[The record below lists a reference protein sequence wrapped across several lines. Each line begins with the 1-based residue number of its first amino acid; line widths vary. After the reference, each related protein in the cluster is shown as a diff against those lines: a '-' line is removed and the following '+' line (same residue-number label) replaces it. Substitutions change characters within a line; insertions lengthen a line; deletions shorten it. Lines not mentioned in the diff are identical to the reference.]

1 MRAYR
6 ELFGL
11 RPAVWLAV
19 AMLPVRLGY
28 AMAGL
33 SLVLLGA
40 QKSGSYA
47 IGGAALGLFSLG
59 AGALGPFRGSLVDRF
74 GQTRPLL
81 VYVPAFCAGFL
92 ALAATSQTW
101 VLLTVATISGMLS
114 PPLLASSRTLWRSI
128 VPPHLVRTAFALDSV
143 SMQVTQVAGPAM
155 AGLIAA
161 RWGASTAMVVV
172 TVLVMAG
179 GIAFIALP
187 SSRAWKGSRTST
199 GLRGIL
205 RSSAVRTLLVIGAL
219 GGISLGVLVVALP
232 AMSEAFDTPFGA
244 GLLLAVLAVGSVVG
258 GTWVGARHRLDAAD
272 GATRAAAILALVL
285 VPVVLSA
292 SWGRGVQPWL
302 LLVAGMAFGPLG
314 VYLLELVDRAA
325 PAGTA
330 VTAFAAIVAL
340 EGATVAL
347 GAVIAGWAADRG
359 AAENSLVVSIA
370 CLIAMAFIYRFRR
383 DVLHAHPRG
392 SQDSATSHAADG
404 QWAAASQSA
413 PVPTDTSKGTAS
425 A

>member
-1 MRAYR
+1 M
-6 ELFGL
+6 
-11 RPAVWLAV
+11 LAI

-59 AGALGPFRGSLVDRF
+59 AGALGPFRGSLVDRY

-81 VYVPAFCAGFL
+81 FYVPAFCLGFL
-92 ALAATSQTW
+92 ALASTSQTW

-143 SMQVTQVAGPAM
+143 SNQVTLVAGPAM

-161 RWGASTAMVVV
+161 RWGASTAMIVV
-172 TVLVMAG
+172 TVLVMLG
-179 GIAFIALP
+179 GIAFVALP
-187 SSRAWKGSRTST
+187 SSRAWQGSTTST

-205 RSSAVRTLLVIGAL
+205 TSPAVRTLLIIGAL
-219 GGISLGVLVVALP
+219 GGVNLGVLVVSLP
-232 AMSEAFDTPFGA
+232 AMSEQFSTPFGA
-244 GLLLAVLAVGSVVG
+244 GLLLALLAIGSVIG
-258 GTWVGARHRLDAAD
+258 GTWVGTRHRTDAEV
-272 GATRAAAILALVL
+272 GAARAAAALALIL
-285 VPVVLSA
+285 IPVIATSVAFTGL
-292 SWGRGVQPWL
+292 QPWL
-302 LLVAGMAFGPLG
+302 LLAAGMAFGPLG

-340 EGATVAL
+340 EGATVAI
-347 GAVIAGWAADRG
+347 GATVAGWAADRG
-359 AAENSLVVSIA
+359 TPEAALLLSIGCLVAVA
-370 CLIAMAFIYRFRR
+370 AVYRRRRALI
-383 DVLHAHPRG
+383 
-392 SQDSATSHAADG
+392 SAAAPAAASEV
-404 QWAAASQSA
+404 QWAAASQSE

>member
-1 MRAYR
+1 VRAYR

-11 RPAVWLAV
+11 RAAVLLAV

-47 IGGAALGLFSLG
+47 VGGAALGLFSLG
-59 AGALGPFRGSLVDRF
+59 AGALGPFRGSLVDRY

-81 VYVPAFCAGFL
+81 IYVPAFCAGFL

-101 VLLTVATISGMLS
+101 VLLTVAALSGMLS

-143 SMQVTQVAGPAM
+143 SMQVTQVAGPAF

-161 RWGASTAMVVV
+161 RWGASTAMIVV
-172 TVLVMAG
+172 TVLVMTG
-179 GIAFIALP
+179 GIAFVALP
-187 SSRAWKGSRTST
+187 SSRAWKGSTTSG

-205 RSSAVRTLLVIGAL
+205 RSAAVRTLLLVGAL
-219 GGISLGVLVVALP
+219 GGVSLGVLVVALP
-232 AMSEAFDTPFGA
+232 AMSESFDTPFGA
-244 GLLLAVLAVGSVVG
+244 GLLLAVLAVGSVAG
-258 GTWVGARHRLDAAD
+258 GTWAGTHHRLDAAD
-272 GATRAAAILALVL
+272 AAARAAAALALIL
-285 VPVVLSA
+285 VPVVLTTLG
-292 SWGRGVQPWL
+292 GRGAQPWL
-302 LLVAGMAFGPLG
+302 LLLAGAGFGPLG

-325 PAGTA
+325 PTGTA

-340 EGATVAL
+340 EGATVAI
-347 GAVIAGWAADRG
+347 GATVAGFAADRG
-359 AAENSLVVSIA
+359 TPEAALLVSIA
-370 CLIAMAFIYRFRR
+370 CLLGMGYTYHRQRL
-383 DVLHAHPRG
+383 VLQNRPPHPG
-392 SQDSATSHAADG
+392 ANKVD
-404 QWAAASQSA
+404 QWAAESQSA
-413 PVPTDTSKGTAS
+413 PVPTDTSNGTAR